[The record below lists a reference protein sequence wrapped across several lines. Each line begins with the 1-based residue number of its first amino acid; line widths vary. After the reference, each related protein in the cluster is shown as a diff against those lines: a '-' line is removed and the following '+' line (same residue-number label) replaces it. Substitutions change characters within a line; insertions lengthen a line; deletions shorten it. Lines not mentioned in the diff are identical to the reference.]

1 MALLITTPGF
11 TTGDPN
17 EYVTNNLSRVYMTG
31 IKSRKV
37 ITIKNDDLVNSA
49 SFTLSLTQS
58 GTSYTMT
65 PSSSGVLN
73 LSVFPGTKISL
84 TIDHIDSGATAED
97 VAYLSSDVDMYGV
110 YDAVGSTYDPT
121 NPVLGPSV
129 DPIEFVHVNYDYPVK
144 RELGPFLSVDEDGHY
159 QLDQA
164 GKKITQDETSF
175 GIIRTNP
182 KLTGNVKLTI
192 DSGND
197 IWLNSIEAEKE
208 LADDRF
214 KKYRIS
220 PNSSYA
226 IDINRFFDTGTT
238 PPEIVYSLYQAD
250 SQYTSTK
257 RNLSDQYDRF
267 YQYGVTALKSKFYS
281 EDFSFFAPLYLKEEV
296 PEYFVIF
303 RTDGAIN
310 KFSYDLPFNEWQSQV
325 TSQILDKSTIIKTF
339 SLGPET
345 AIGQYLR
352 NIVTHP
358 ARKPSDISVSY
369 QQNGYT
375 TYNGI
380 CYPQGS
386 FAQMGE
392 LLYDYI
398 NQENPLISV
407 EEFITLG
414 FQRNKV
420 ISSHILNLEFLFDDT
435 EAENYTINRY
445 FGLYV
450 NAIDL
455 AKFNMSGDALQEYSL
470 SVDQLPLPRKGVDGN
485 KISLKS
491 FTQTNSTGIRVYAET
506 ASLERLDGK
515 TPSKLFSSIIFS
527 GATGSGTFSIECPG
541 NIISKLQE
549 NETVTFDHSAGITA
563 SATLQSFSYDSD
575 YTTMVFDSASY
586 DSTMD
591 FNIFVSSVQNATIN
605 FYTDTKYE
613 TYKDSI
619 FDNSLIEGSPRFFYI
634 KDNDGNFHRIDS
646 TRPLEASTG
655 PFTQEKVIEIKL
667 KDTKFDMA
675 NLGGFSSLLTQ
686 TPAKIMETVGRSS
699 MKVTINNFFN
709 ANDYLEVR
717 WEPGP
722 TSEGYPLRWRV
733 KANDTG
739 LAPGENWPGY
749 SLTSDSEGE
758 YYLAYFHPGD
768 STVLL
773 SEFVTSIQNAFNQFP
788 FKDFE
793 VLAKGTDLL
802 IRSTQ
807 EGLESNN
814 AQLRFSTFNSG
825 SINLM
830 DVLIDQ
836 TSGIQNFV
844 GGCKRKRTRARISTS
859 VAKGLLIDE
868 YLSTKG
874 SFSLIRENDV
884 QGNVI
889 MFAPYL
895 EEPVYDEN
903 GEKLI
908 DFKDSDLYSIIVA
921 EDETHEVQVTYDSK
935 ITTYQLFKP
944 TMGILSILP
953 IKDFDTD
960 FYSSEYSRS
969 YLPELLEYFS
979 RGGYSPVTIASVDLT
994 ASPVYTFSAP
1004 VTFPTGTTFPYQTPF
1019 LVLSPGG
1026 LSAPVLHNE
1035 KMQLL
1040 FSSDESTTATLLYSP
1055 QFGDIPENIPVVN
1068 DTILVLPEDQQMV
1081 FSDEDLSTF
1090 KGFLSLSGIISAE
1103 DEANFQI
1110 LENLWDPQRFIIQLL
1125 NSEYDRMAE
1134 NYLKTLVLKSRV
1146 VPYVMKWVAPQGK
1159 DIRDNPYRFNYHRVF
1174 GNMNYSPSLSLQGS
1188 DPRFHTHEW
1197 PYLDSMPINYPITTY
1212 PDLAFSYFFEPIND
1226 KYNFSSIEKDWFSE
1240 YFSVGYPT
1248 EKVLNVDAYDSL
1260 KIDPSERYSY
1270 FNYEDFT
1277 GKTFTLFRGQRIQID
1292 EIDLA
1297 TGEIVPESTKYNNYR
1312 YSTIIRMDE
1321 DNAIDNQDPIQFKTI
1336 INEKWK
1342 FIVLVI
1348 TVRTTTWKSPNG
1360 NMRYVDLYTLNDDS
1374 DFSVYKPFLTANG
1387 VGQYTTALSAD
1398 VKFSYPLDLSSF
1410 SSNPDLTTTF
1420 NYYDLELS
1428 DSNYIDNLYEQLQLL
1443 SSGSFSDLVAVR
1455 TSGSFSSVANIPP
1468 PLTIFSPDTVQLSAN
1483 YLSCI
1488 FSNVTSNISTSLP
1501 YPSFSWEG
1509 FTFYHQTG
1517 GENCFLG
1524 IRERLSFFE
1533 ITNVIQGTSSRAT
1546 MVYEI
1551 YSNTGELSST
1561 PNFRMQMISPE
1572 SLQRVFDYFPVS
1584 DPDKPAQY
1592 YSYDNIGVVLEEQK
1606 DLQTLYRYQG
1616 NFSPKFIEAMKFW
1629 LRENDELSIAASKD
1643 FLFTNTHIGT
1653 ELLNFSLMKNQFF
1666 MKVSDSEILTVT
1678 PESGYLPVYPLVNEI
1693 AIDKKDIFAWSSS
1706 WDADYYRYYTSLGTF
1721 KSLKGTDEMKEV
1733 KSVFGT
1739 KSMKLP
1745 KQYDLY
1751 QFKLYTPPSAYPSAE
1766 NILPY
1771 IDNELSFLEN
1781 DSLSIIQAN
1790 VYERLLREMI
1800 GDSDVL
1806 DRARKEFLASIED
1819 IPSSFD
1825 QATLDDK
1832 VRDYLIKNVMDLY
1845 EISEVKVYVLQTG
1858 DPGVNLIASV
1868 QKGKN
1873 RPFIE
1878 TTDSAEWGSLTLSES
1893 ELLKRGYSQR
1903 NDVKVNNVGNLSFN
1917 AAYTIDTRYY
1927 TSISVGVV
1935 VKRI

>member
-1 MALLITTPGF
+1 
-11 TTGDPN
+11 
-17 EYVTNNLSRVYMTG
+17 MTG
-31 IKSRKV
+31 VESRKV
-37 ITIKNDDLVNSA
+37 ITVKNDDLVNNA
-49 SFTLSLTQS
+49 TFTLTLTQS
-58 GTSYTMT
+58 GSSYVMT
-65 PSSSGVLN
+65 PSSAGVLT
-73 LSVFPGTKISL
+73 LSVFPGTKVSF
-84 TIDHIDSGATAED
+84 TIDHISSGATGED

-110 YDAVGSTYDPT
+110 YDAVGSTYDST
-121 NPVLGPSV
+121 NPVFGPSV
-129 DPIEFVHVNYDYPVK
+129 DPIEFVHVNYEYPVK

-164 GKKITQDETSF
+164 GNKITQDESSF
-175 GIIRTNP
+175 GVIRTNP

-192 DSGND
+192 DSADD

-220 PNSSYA
+220 PDSSYA
-226 IDINRFFDTGTT
+226 IDLNRFFDTGTT

-267 YQYGVTALKSKFYS
+267 YQYGVTPLKSKFYS

-296 PEYFVIF
+296 PEYFIIF
-303 RTDGAIN
+303 RTEGAIN
-310 KFSYDLPFNEWQSQV
+310 KFSYDLPSAEWQTQV

-345 AIGQYLR
+345 PIGKYLR

-358 ARKPSDISVSY
+358 ARKTSDISVSY

-407 EEFITLG
+407 EEFVTLG

-420 ISSHILNLEFLFDDT
+420 ISSHILNLEFLFDDPD
-435 EAENYTINRY
+435 ADNYSINRY

-455 AKFNMSGDALQEYSL
+455 ARFNMSGNALQQYSL
-470 SVDQLPLPRKGVDGN
+470 SVNQLPLPRRGVDGE

-491 FTQTNSTGIRVYAET
+491 FTQTNDTGIRVYVD
-506 ASLERLDGK
+506 ASSIERVDGK
-515 TPSKLFSSIIFS
+515 TPSKLFSSTIYS
-527 GATGSGTFSIECPG
+527 GATGSGTFSIDCPG
-541 NIISKLQE
+541 NIVSKLQD
-549 NETVTFDHSAGITA
+549 NESIIFSHSVGVTA
-563 SATLQSFSYDSD
+563 SATLQTFSYDSD
-575 YTTMVFDSASY
+575 YSTLVFDLATY

-591 FNIFVSSVQNATIN
+591 FEIFISTIQNATIN
-605 FYTDTKYE
+605 FYTSDKYE
-613 TYKDSI
+613 TYKNSI
-619 FDNSLIEGSPRFFYI
+619 LDNTLIEGKPRFFYI
-634 KDNDGNFHRIDS
+634 QDNDSNFHRIES
-646 TRPLEASTG
+646 TRKLEASTG
-655 PFTQEKVIEIKL
+655 PFTQEKIIEVKL
-667 KDTKFDMA
+667 KDTKLDMA

-686 TPAKIMETVGRSS
+686 TSAKVMETVGRSS
-699 MKVTINNFFN
+699 MKVTLNDFLS

-739 LAPGENWPGY
+739 LIAGENWPGY

-773 SEFVTSIQNAFNQFP
+773 SDFVISIQNAFNQFP

-793 VLAKGTDLL
+793 VLAKGTDLF

-814 AQLRFSTFNSG
+814 AQLRFSTFNPG
-825 SINLM
+825 SISLM
-830 DVLIDQ
+830 DIKVNQ
-836 TSGIQNFV
+836 SFGIQSFI
-844 GGCKRKRTRARISTS
+844 GGCRRKRTRARISTT

-874 SFSLIRENDV
+874 SFSLIRKNDI
-884 QGNVI
+884 QGNTI

-895 EEPVYDEN
+895 EEPVYDED
-903 GEKLI
+903 GEKLV
-908 DFKDSDLYSIIVA
+908 DFKDSDLYSMLVA
-921 EDETHEVQVTYDSK
+921 EDETHEVQLTYDSK
-935 ITTYQLFKP
+935 ITTYQLFMP
-944 TMGILSILP
+944 SMGIFSILP
-953 IKDFDTD
+953 MRDFDTD

-979 RGGYSPVTIASVDLT
+979 RGGYSPVSISSVDLT
-994 ASPVYTFSAP
+994 GAAPLYTFSSS
-1004 VTFPTGTTFPYQTPF
+1004 VTFPAGTTFPYQTPF

-1035 KMQLL
+1035 KMQFL
-1040 FSSDESTTATLLYSP
+1040 FSAEGATATLLYSP
-1055 QFGDIPENIPVVN
+1055 QNGGVPDDIPVAN
-1068 DTILVLPEDQQMV
+1068 DTILILPENQQMV

-1090 KGFLSLSGIISAE
+1090 KGFLSLSAIISAE

-1125 NSEYDRMAE
+1125 NSEYERMSE

-1146 VPYVMKWVAPQGK
+1146 VPYVTKWVAPQGR
-1159 DIRDNPYRFNYHRVF
+1159 DIRDNPYRFNYHRAF
-1174 GNMNYSPSLSLQGS
+1174 GNMNYSPSLSLQQS

-1197 PYLDSMPINYPITTY
+1197 PYLDSMPFNFPITAY

-1226 KYNFSSIEKDWFSE
+1226 KYNFGSPEKDWFSE

-1248 EKVLNVDAYDSL
+1248 EKVLNNDVYDSL

-1270 FNYEDFT
+1270 FNYENFT
-1277 GKTFTLFRGQRIQID
+1277 DKTFALFRGQRMQV
-1292 EIDLA
+1292 EELDLA
-1297 TGEIVPESTKYNNYR
+1297 TGEVVAESTKYNNYR

-1321 DNAIDNQDPIQFKTI
+1321 DDAIDNQDPIQFKTI
-1336 INEKWK
+1336 VNEKWK

-1348 TVRTTTWKSPNG
+1348 TVRTTAWKSPNG

-1374 DFSVYKPFLTANG
+1374 DYSVYRPLSTVNG
-1387 VGQYTTALSAD
+1387 VGHYTTALATD
-1398 VKFSYPLDLSSF
+1398 VKISYPLDLSSY
-1410 SSNPDLTTTF
+1410 SSNLDLTNTY
-1420 NYYDLELS
+1420 NYYDLEIS
-1428 DSNYIDNLYEQLQLL
+1428 DSTYIDNLFEQLQLL
-1443 SSGSFSDLVAVR
+1443 STGSFSDLVAVR
-1455 TSGSFSSVANIPP
+1455 VNGSFSSVANIPP
-1468 PLTIFSPDTVQLSAN
+1468 PLSIFSPSTVQLSAN

-1488 FSNVTSNISTSLP
+1488 FTSVSSNISTSLP

-1509 FTFYHQTG
+1509 FTFYHQMG

-1533 ITNVIQGTSSRAT
+1533 IANVIQGVSSRAK

-1551 YSNTGELSST
+1551 YSADGVLSTT

-1572 SLQRVFDYFPVS
+1572 SLQRVFDYYPVS

-1592 YSYDNIGVVLEEQK
+1592 YSYDNIGVILEEQK
-1606 DLQTLYRYQG
+1606 DLQTIYRYQG
-1616 NFSPKFIEAMKFW
+1616 DFSPKFTDTIKFW
-1629 LRENDELSIAASKD
+1629 LREDDDLSITASKD

-1666 MKVSDSEILTVT
+1666 MKVSNSEILTVT

-1693 AIDKKDIFAWSSS
+1693 AIDKRDMFAWNSS
-1706 WDADYYRYYTSLGTF
+1706 WDADYYRYYTSLGAF
-1721 KSLKGTDEMKEV
+1721 DSLKGTTEMQEL

-1745 KQYDLY
+1745 KQFDLY
-1751 QFKLYTPPSAYPSAE
+1751 QFRLYVPPSAYPSAE
-1766 NILPY
+1766 NIFPY
-1771 IDNELSFLEN
+1771 INNEMSYLEN
-1781 DSLSIIQAN
+1781 DTLSIIQVN

-1800 GDSDVL
+1800 GDSNVL
-1806 DRARKEFLASIED
+1806 DRARKEFLASIEEV
-1819 IPSSFD
+1819 PTSFD
-1825 QATLDDK
+1825 VSTLDDK
-1832 VRDYLIKNVMDLY
+1832 VRDYLVKNVMDLY
-1845 EISEVKVYVLQTG
+1845 EISEVKVYILQTG
-1858 DPGVNLIASV
+1858 DPGEGLIASV
-1868 QKGKN
+1868 QQGEN
-1873 RPFIE
+1873 RPFVE
-1878 TTDSAEWGSLTLSES
+1878 TTKSTEWGQLTLSEA
-1893 ELLKRGYSQR
+1893 ELLNRGYSQR
-1903 NDVKVNNVGNLSFN
+1903 NDTTVNNLGNLSFN